1 MKGCLLAGARDAGFS
16 WGFQDNLVLEEGT
29 TQKTTQKISEMEL
42 KILEVIKKNS
52 GFSRNE
58 IAEAIG
64 DITPDGIKY
73 HLSSLQ
79 KKRLLKRI
87 GGRKEGYWKVLMQQL
102 SADAEKVGSAEM
114 TLDEI
119 NAEIAV
125 AQSGK

>member
-29 TQKTTQKISEMEL
+29 TQ
-42 KILEVIKKNS
+42 LEVIKENS
-52 GFSRNE
+52 SFSRNE

-79 KKRLLKRI
+79 KKRLLKRV
-87 GGRKEGYWKVLMQQL
+87 GGRKEGYWKVLMQLL
-102 SADAEKVGSAEM
+102 SADAEKAGSAEM

-119 NAEIAV
+119 NAEIA
-125 AQSGK
+125 AARSGK

>member
-1 MKGCLLAGARDAGFS
+1 M
-16 WGFQDNLVLEEGT
+16 EEGT
-29 TQKTTQKISEMEL
+29 TQKTTQKTAQKTTQKISEMEL
-42 KILEVIKKNS
+42 KILEVIKENS

-79 KKRLLKRI
+79 KKRLLKRV

-102 SADAEKVGSAEM
+102 SADAKKAGSAEM

-119 NAEIAV
+119 NAEIA
-125 AQSGK
+125 AARNGK